1 MKNLFYLILFA
12 LLTFGTIGC
21 SSSDDEPVIDEP
33 TPEEPAKPDPDEELL
48 KYWENV
54 ANESTIAF
62 VNHFWNKD
70 RKFFNTFVGK
80 ADTSAQD
87 WCYWPQAHAMD
98 VVIDAYV
105 RSGNK
110 AWKSYFDAWYVGV
123 RQKTNWVSFIQE
135 DKNCNYDNDF
145 VDDMEWICLTMIRLY
160 EHTGD
165 KKYINTAEDLWTIIK
180 RNWNEE
186 YSGGGIS
193 WKQSQPASKNSCSNG
208 PAGII
213 AARLYKLN
221 GKKKSDLDWAKKI
234 FEWQTDKLVDT
245 NGKVYDHINQETG
258 ERVDWIF
265 TYNQGTYMGMAHE
278 LYTIT
283 KEQRYLD
290 QANKAATY
298 CITHLIDKNNNI
310 LKNEGDSGDGGL
322 FKAVFVRYFV
332 KLLLEESLTPA
343 DRNKYTIFFNHN
355 ADVLHTKGTGTD
367 YNYGGHWATPGGKH
381 HDLPVQTSA
390 CTMIEAKAYY
400 EKNRKK

>member
-1 MKNLFYLILFA
+1 MKKLFYFTFFA
-12 LLTFGTIGC
+12 LLTFGITAC
-21 SSSDDEPVIDEP
+21 NSSEDEPVIDEP
-33 TPEEPAKPDPDEELL
+33 TQEEPAKPDPDAELL

-98 VVIDAYV
+98 VLIDAYV

-123 RQKTNWVSFIQE
+123 KQKSGGS
-135 DKNCNYDNDF
+135 YYNDF

-165 KKYINTAEDLWTIIK
+165 KKYIKTAEDLWTVIK

-208 PAGII
+208 TCGHHRGTSLQAQ
-213 AARLYKLN
+213 R
-221 GKKKSDLDWAKKI
+221 
-234 FEWQTDKLVDT
+234 
-245 NGKVYDHINQETG
+245 QEEERPGLG
-258 ERVDWIF
+258 EEDF
-265 TYNQGTYMGMAHE
+265 
-278 LYTIT
+278 
-283 KEQRYLD
+283 
-290 QANKAATY
+290 
-298 CITHLIDKNNNI
+298 
-310 LKNEGDSGDGGL
+310 
-322 FKAVFVRYFV
+322 
-332 KLLLEESLTPA
+332 
-343 DRNKYTIFFNHN
+343 
-355 ADVLHTKGTGTD
+355 
-367 YNYGGHWATPGGKH
+367 
-381 HDLPVQTSA
+381 
-390 CTMIEAKAYY
+390 
-400 EKNRKK
+400 